1 MRRLLPLLFLSLPAV
16 AQAQEAMRADV
27 EVEAPEPVRNY
38 VNFRVGASSGNAN
51 GRPELCLEGT
61 PVSFLSLEACGTGSG
76 ILHQSREP
84 EVAHFRLKGR
94 VLQFALG
101 DFTFDFLV
109 GAGVAEYQIDRDA
122 PGLRFGDA
130 GAQGV
135 ETAGPELTSHL
146 RVLLPVVFGV
156 DAILDVGLGAAYLH
170 HAPEMV
176 VPAPRLLPFVGSSIG
191 AGF

>member
-1 MRRLLPLLFLSLPAV
+1 MRWLVVWLFLSLPLVAV
-16 AQAQEAMRADV
+16 AEETMQADV
-27 EVEAPEPVRNY
+27 EIEEPEPTRNY

-61 PVSFLSLEACGTGSG
+61 PFSFLSLEACGTGSG

-84 EVAHFRLKGR
+84 EVAHFRVKGR
-94 VLQFALG
+94 VFQLSLG
-101 DFTFDFLV
+101 DFTFDLLV

-146 RVLLPVVFGV
+146 RVLLPVIFGV
-156 DAILDVGLGAAYLH
+156 EAILDVGVGAAYLH
-170 HAPEMV
+170 HAPDMV
-176 VPAPRLLPFVGSSIG
+176 VPAPRFLPFVGSSIG